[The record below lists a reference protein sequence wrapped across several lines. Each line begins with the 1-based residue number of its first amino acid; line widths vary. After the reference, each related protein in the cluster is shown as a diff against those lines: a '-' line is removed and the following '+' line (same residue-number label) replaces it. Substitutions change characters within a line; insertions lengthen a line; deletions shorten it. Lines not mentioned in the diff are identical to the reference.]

1 MWPAIAIT
9 FFLLALLAA
18 AFRLRNSEAIETRAV
33 LSHTID
39 VNLGILER
47 ELTELSAVAQ
57 GTPRSSAREIARAT
71 ALLQESKETAE
82 VARKQLPTA
91 KTEELE
97 NILGQVFTAMNGCT
111 SARRLLNACQP
122 L

>member
-18 AFRLRNSEAIETRAV
+18 AFRFRNSDAMATRAV

-47 ELTELSAVAQ
+47 ELTELSAIAL
-57 GTPRSSAREIARAT
+57 GTPRSSATDRAT

-82 VARKQLPTA
+82 AARKQLPTA
-91 KTEELE
+91 KTDELG
-97 NILGQVFTAMNGCT
+97 NILGLVFTAMNGCT
-111 SARRLLNACQP
+111 SARRLLNACQS

>member
-1 MWPAIAIT
+1 MWSAIAIA

-18 AFRLRNSEAIETRAV
+18 AFRLRKREAIELRTV
-33 LSHTID
+33 MSHTIE

-57 GTPRSSAREIARAT
+57 GTPRSGATERAT
-71 ALLQESKETAE
+71 ALLQASKEGAE
-82 VARKQLPTA
+82 AARQQLPTA

-97 NILGQVFTAMNGCT
+97 NILGLVFTAMNGCT
-111 SARRLLNACQP
+111 SARHLLNACQP
-122 L
+122 M